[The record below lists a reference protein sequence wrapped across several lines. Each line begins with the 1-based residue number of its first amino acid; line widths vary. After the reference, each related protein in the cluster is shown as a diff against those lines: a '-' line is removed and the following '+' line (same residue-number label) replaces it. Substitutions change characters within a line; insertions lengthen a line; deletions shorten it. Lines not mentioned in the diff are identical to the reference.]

1 MSAFD
6 GLAFNMTWMVR
17 KEIRDGMV
25 GGKSKGSISGEIGM
39 ATRV

>member
-1 MSAFD
+1 MREFD
-6 GLAFNMTWMVR
+6 DLAFNMTWRVR

-39 ATRV
+39 ATGV